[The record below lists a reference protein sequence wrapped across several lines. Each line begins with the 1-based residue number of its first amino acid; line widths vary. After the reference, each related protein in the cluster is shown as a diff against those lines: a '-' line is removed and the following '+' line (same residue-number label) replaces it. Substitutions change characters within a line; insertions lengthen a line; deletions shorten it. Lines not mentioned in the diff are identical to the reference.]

1 MNVRKLTLAA
11 MIAVAMASATGA
23 PRGVAPHMGAKRVTA
38 DITEAADFS
47 RGVTMKHRAV
57 VRNGVHSNDVAAK
70 GLVGNAPFRLVKP
83 VAPARRSAAPMRASA
98 ITEGLE
104 LRASVIS

>member
-1 MNVRKLTLAA
+1 MNVKKLTFAA

-23 PRGVAPHMGAKRVTA
+23 PRGVAPLMGAKRVTA

-57 VRNGVHSNDVAAK
+57 VRNGVRGNDATAK
-70 GLVGNAPFRLVKP
+70 GLVGNAPFGLVKP
-83 VAPARRSAAPMRASA
+83 VAPARRCDNRRPGAQGQRNLFAEFHA
-98 ITEGLE
+98 
-104 LRASVIS
+104 